1 MLMDVAMTRNTC
13 LYTPNSCWLR
23 RRTRING
30 RAKFRANAAV
40 FATRYQMVLDES
52 DSFGFASNF
61 IRETSSQD
69 TFLQRIASTSP
80 VLAPP
85 STSVSLSRQPAP
97 LFGHPPAPST
107 IGAPSRSVERG
118 TTQLPGG
125 YKPGVPP
132 TMTFP
137 DTLDPGKNL
146 SSVAVPD

>member
-61 IRETSSQD
+61 IRETFLTRTTISSARRIDVAGPRAAQNIGFIKLAACAFVRTPTGSGD
-69 TFLQRIASTSP
+69 HWRPLAVRGARDNTVAGRIQRRTAANDEIP
-80 VLAPP
+80 
-85 STSVSLSRQPAP
+85 
-97 LFGHPPAPST
+97 
-107 IGAPSRSVERG
+107 
-118 TTQLPGG
+118 
-125 YKPGVPP
+125 
-132 TMTFP
+132 
-137 DTLDPGKNL
+137 
-146 SSVAVPD
+146 